1 MPKET
6 VMTTRFTQRPLVVLL
21 HSSASSARQWDALIE
36 RLQPRFLV
44 RAIEFHGHGAQPDWR
59 GDAALTLADEV
70 RLITPLMAE
79 ARGAHIIGHSY
90 GAAVALKLA
99 TLYPGWVRS
108 LVAYEPV
115 LFGLLFGDSG
125 SRVLTQQI
133 TGVAAGLRTLL
144 AHGDPLAAAARFV
157 GFWSGAAA
165 WAAMSTGRQSA
176 VAARIASVLAHFDA
190 LFSEPLQREQLA
202 RLRAPMLFLAGAA
215 TVGVTRRIADLLDHA
230 LPFAAHE
237 SLPRMGH
244 MGPITHAAEV
254 NQRIDRFL
262 QAQLALDCVIDPVN
276 QGMDAPQRFRADPLA
291 A

>member
-1 MPKET
+1 
-6 VMTTRFTQRPLVVLL
+6 MTTRFAQRPLVVLL

-36 RLQPRFLV
+36 RLLPRFRV
-44 RAIEFHGHGAQPDWR
+44 RAIEFHGHGAQPHWR

-79 ARGAHIIGHSY
+79 ARGAHIVGHSY

-108 LVAYEPV
+108 LIAYEPV

-125 SRVLTQQI
+125 SRVFAQQI
-133 TGVAAGLRTLL
+133 TGVAAELRVLL
-144 AHGDPLAAAARFV
+144 AHDPLAAAERFI

-165 WAAMSTGRQSA
+165 WAAMSTGRRTA
-176 VAARIASVLAHFDA
+176 VAARMASVLAHFEA
-190 LFSEPLQREQLA
+190 LFSDPMQIDQLA

-215 TVGVTRRIADLLDHA
+215 AGVTRRIADILDQA

-237 SLPRMGH
+237 SMSQMGH
-244 MGPITHAAEV
+244 MGPITHANEV

-262 QAQLALDCVIDPVN
+262 QAQLALEHVIDPMN
-276 QGMDAPQRFRADPLA
+276 RGLEAPPRLRAAPLA